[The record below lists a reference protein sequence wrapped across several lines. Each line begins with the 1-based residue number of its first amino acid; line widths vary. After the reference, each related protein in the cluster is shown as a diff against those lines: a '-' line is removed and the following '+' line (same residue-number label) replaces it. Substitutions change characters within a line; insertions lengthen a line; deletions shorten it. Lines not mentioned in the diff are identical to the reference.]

1 MKHVLGT
8 EGSTQTANRF
18 ADVLPTEAA
27 DSDLHS
33 EANTLAHSSCASK
46 DSTDYK
52 SSWQRWQSMP
62 GFLEQRRQQLL
73 QKGHLEKPSSEQ
85 NPTQEALDFFESLL
99 AGTEQT
105 EEEDAKSTSVSNT
118 TNGAAQLQ
126 DAARRLQEQAEA
138 LRSLRQGFVKS
149 DGVASTA
156 KPKTQKERASDAA
169 GAEGDAVSTTAS
181 PKGPVKSFEESF
193 EEREAS
199 AEARRKEHQRRLQE
213 LETAAALE
221 LEQIRAEIDR
231 EHNDAA
237 ARRDAQQAWFEEFS
251 EDTRK
256 KKEAAERDAR
266 AKAARAFSERDNYWR
281 TRWWRYVP
289 KSDPKEDN
297 QSGCHSGRK
306 HPRPPNFR
314 GSWEKSRHFSG
325 DRREDGNFGSQDRF
339 DSPPSPPS
347 TVEASPILRELLQ
360 HREEPLQLRKKIWR
374 ALCLRWHPDKSEGRD
389 KDLATRVF
397 QQLSELKP
405 WFLPE
410 A

>member
-1 MKHVLGT
+1 MKHVLST
-8 EGSTQTANRF
+8 EGRTQTANRS
-18 ADVLPTEAA
+18 AEVLPTEAA
-27 DSDLHS
+27 DSALLS
-33 EANTLAHSSCASK
+33 EANTLLRGSCASK

-73 QKGHLEKPSSEQ
+73 QKGHLEKRSSER

-105 EEEDAKSTSVSNT
+105 EEDPKNTSVSNT

-138 LRSLRQGFVKS
+138 LRSLRQGVVKLDS
-149 DGVASTA
+149 VASTA
-156 KPKTQKERASDAA
+156 KRKPQKEETLNAA
-169 GAEGDAVSTTAS
+169 GAEGDAVGTAAS
-181 PKGPVKSFEESF
+181 PKGGVKSFEETF

-213 LETAAALE
+213 LEAAAALE
-221 LEQIRAEIDR
+221 LEQLRAEIDR

-237 ARRDAQQAWFEEFS
+237 ARRDAQKAWFEEFS

-289 KSDPKEDN
+289 KSDPKEDSH
-297 QSGCHSGRK
+297 SGCHSGRK

-314 GSWEKSRHFSG
+314 GPWEKSRHFSG

-360 HREEPLQLRKKIWR
+360 HREEPLQSRKKIWR
-374 ALCLRWHPDKSEGRD
+374 ALCLRWHPDKSEGQD